1 MKKIILVIESMNIGG
16 TEKALLSMISE
27 IPTDKYDIT
36 ILLLKNSGG
45 FLEFIPKHIKIK
57 HLKEYDDVEFYMN
70 QSAKEILLSEIKSK
84 QYFSGIKTL
93 FYYGISRI
101 SRDYNFYFNNKIMKR
116 VNELNEEYDI
126 AISYQGPPAH
136 FSAYLV
142 TSKIKAKKKIQWVH
156 SDVSKLNLDIK
167 TINNLYKNFDK
178 IFVVSN
184 QAKNKFEEL
193 FPKLKGITEVFNNI
207 ISSKLATHQSE
218 LKSGFNDNFDGI
230 RILTVGRLSEEK
242 GQEITIPILSRLR
255 EEGYNL
261 KWYCVGEGILRDT
274 YEKLIKEYNLEDY
287 YILLGNDANPY
298 PYFKE
303 CDIYVQPSKF
313 EGYCIALAEARMFNK
328 PIVSTD
334 FIGARE
340 QLINNETGLIVQFN
354 DKEMYDAI
362 KKIIDDKNIRDKFSA
377 NLRKQ
382 KLNTT
387 NEINKLYDFIDYM

>member
-1 MKKIILVIESMNIGG
+1 MKKIIFVIESMNIGG

-116 VNELNEEYDI
+116 VNKLNEEYDI
-126 AISYQGPPAH
+126 AISYQGPPSN

-142 TSKIKAKKKIQWVH
+142 TTKIKSKKKIQWVH

-193 FPKLKGITEVFNNI
+193 FPKLKGLTEVFNNI
-207 ISSKLATHQSE
+207 ISSKLVTYQSK
-218 LKSGFNDNFDGI
+218 LKSGFNDNFDGV
-230 RILTVGRLSEEK
+230 RILTVGRLSGEK

-261 KWYCVGEGILRDT
+261 KWYCVGEGILRDN
-274 YEKLIKEYNLEDY
+274 YEKLIKEYNLEEY
-287 YILLGNDANPY
+287 YILLGNDTNPY

-340 QLINNETGLIVQFN
+340 QLINNETGFIVQFN
-354 DKEMYDAI
+354 DKEIYDAI
-362 KKIIDDKNIRDKFSA
+362 KKIINDKNTRDKFSA

>member
-1 MKKIILVIESMNIGG
+1 MKKIIFVIESMNIGG

-70 QSAKEILLSEIKSK
+70 KSAKEILLSEIKSK

-136 FSAYLV
+136 FSAYFV

-230 RILTVGRLSEEK
+230 RILTVGRLSKEK

-334 FIGARE
+334 FSGARE
-340 QLINNETGLIVQFN
+340 QLINNETGFIVQFN

>member
-1 MKKIILVIESMNIGG
+1 MKKIIFVIESMNIGG

-70 QSAKEILLSEIKSK
+70 KSAKEILLYEIKSK

-93 FYYGISRI
+93 FCYGISRI

-126 AISYQGPPAH
+126 AISYQGPPSH

-142 TSKIKAKKKIQWVH
+142 TTKIKAKKKIQWVH

-207 ISSKLATHQSE
+207 ISSKLVTHQSK
-218 LKSGFNDNFDGI
+218 LKSGFNDNFDGV
-230 RILTVGRLSEEK
+230 RILTVGRLSGEK

-274 YEKLIKEYNLEDY
+274 YEKLIKEYNLEKY
-287 YILLGNDANPY
+287 YILLGNDTNPY

-340 QLINNETGLIVQFN
+340 QLINNETGFIVQFN
-354 DKEMYDAI
+354 DKEIYDAI
-362 KKIIDDKNIRDKFSA
+362 KKIINDKNIRDKFSA

-387 NEINKLYDFIDYM
+387 NEINKLYDFIDCK

>member
-1 MKKIILVIESMNIGG
+1 MKRIIFVIESMNIGG

-70 QSAKEILLSEIKSK
+70 KSAKEILLYEIKSK

-126 AISYQGPPAH
+126 AISYQGPPSH

-142 TSKIKAKKKIQWVH
+142 TTKIKAKKKIQWVH

-207 ISSKLATHQSE
+207 ISSKLVTHQSK
-218 LKSGFNDNFDGI
+218 LKSGFNDNFDGV
-230 RILTVGRLSEEK
+230 RILTVGRLSGEK

-274 YEKLIKEYNLEDY
+274 YEKLIKDYNLEEY
-287 YILLGNDANPY
+287 YILLGNDTNPY

-340 QLINNETGLIVQFN
+340 QLINNETGFIVQFN
-354 DKEMYDAI
+354 DKEIYNAI
-362 KKIIDDKNIRDKFSA
+362 KKIINDKNTRDKFSA